1 MKIQQSA
8 EDYLETM
15 LILKEKVSR
24 RRALGVAIII
34 LGVIISR
41 L

>member
-1 MKIQQSA
+1 MGA
-8 EDYLETM
+8 

-24 RRALGVAIII
+24 RKALGVAIII
-34 LGVIISR
+34 AGVIISR